1 MNQVVFTLART
12 TRLIAWIRAS
22 FLRGW
27 SGNRPH
33 RCGNRSAWAQ
43 EGLQNCFGQNA
54 NVHIDITHKKWLIAS
69 GVIFGAATAIYVP
82 YAASSPAGPSGAS
95 GLGLA
100 FGIVGF
106 AFMIFAGLLGARK
119 KIPVWRIGRAQTW
132 MRGHLW
138 LGLLSLPLILFHGG
152 FRFGGPLTSTLM
164 ILLILVIAS
173 GVFGAVLQHYMP
185 RIITTEVPLETIFEQ
200 IDRVRGQLLA
210 EADEFIAGASAL
222 GNPLAATGA
231 RAAVATEELT
241 TITETDIAPLQ
252 AFYSRQMR
260 PFLEKPDARGQ
271 ALANAAK
278 ARTIFDGLR
287 TLLLPQLHG
296 IVEDL
301 QEICEEER
309 QLRKQARLHHWL
321 HGWLMLHI
329 PMSLALLLLGAAHA
343 YMALRY

>member
-1 MNQVVFTLART
+1 VR
-12 TRLIAWIRAS
+12 
-22 FLRGW
+22 
-27 SGNRPH
+27 
-33 RCGNRSAWAQ
+33 
-43 EGLQNCFGQNA
+43 
-54 NVHIDITHKKWLIAS
+54 IDNTHKKWLIAS
-69 GVIFGAATAIYVP
+69 VVILAAATVIYIP

-100 FGIVGF
+100 FGIAGF
-106 AFMIFAGLLGARK
+106 ACMIFAGLLGARK
-119 KIPVWRIGRAQTW
+119 RVPVWRIGRAQAW

-138 LGLLSLPLILFHGG
+138 LGFLSLPLILFHGG
-152 FRFGGPLTSTLM
+152 FRFGGPLTSILM
-164 ILLILVIAS
+164 ILLILVVAS

-185 RIITTEVPLETIFEQ
+185 SVITTEVPLETIFEQ
-200 IDRVRGQLLA
+200 IDRVRNQLLA

-222 GNPLAATGA
+222 GNPLATAGA

-241 TITETDIAPLQ
+241 AISEADVAPLHS
-252 AFYSRQMR
+252 FYSRQMR

-271 ALANAAK
+271 ALADAAK

-287 TLLLPQLHG
+287 TLLPPALHG

-329 PMSLALLLLGAAHA
+329 PLSLALLLLGAAHA
-343 YMALRY
+343 YVALRY